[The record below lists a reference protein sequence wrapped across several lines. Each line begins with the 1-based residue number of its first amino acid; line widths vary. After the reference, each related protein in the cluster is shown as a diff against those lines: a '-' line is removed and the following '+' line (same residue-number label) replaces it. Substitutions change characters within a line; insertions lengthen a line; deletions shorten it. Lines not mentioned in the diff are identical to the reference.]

1 MCYRV
6 CSLKESVARNHVF
19 FLKKHH
25 TWCLLHVF
33 PSTKSG
39 LWHVIMHVS
48 TDIFE
53 TNDTVCAI
61 IRACDSWRPKTR
73 MFELWYF
80 DFWPSVEC
88 CAFLLGGCSVVAS
101 KIIPFTEKQLTLGTT
116 WFNKIYNYPV
126 CWGVLPVVLLRFITV
141 DVKNQPDQPWEPIH
155 KRCRIARDTVPFER
169 TKQHMSTVKLTV
181 SSSFWRKRSWIT
193 HPIKKG
199 LLSISTQIHSTVMMH
214 PLVN

>member
-1 MCYRV
+1 MSPGLFVEGKCCKKPHFFCY
-6 CSLKESVARNHVF
+6 
-19 FLKKHH
+19 HH
-25 TWCLLHVF
+25 TWCWLHVF

-53 TNDTVCAI
+53 TMTLYVPLSGHMTHDDLKP
-61 IRACDSWRPKTR
+61 ACLNCHPLIFGRVWKGV
-73 MFELWYF
+73 L
-80 DFWPSVEC
+80 C
-88 CAFLLGGCSVVAS
+88 CCDFLLGGCSVVAS

-116 WFNKIYNYPV
+116 WFNKICNYPV
-126 CWGVLPVVLLRFITV
+126 CWGVLPVVLLRFIIV
-141 DVKNQPDQPWEPIH
+141 DVKNQPDQPWEPIR
-155 KRCRIARDTVPFER
+155 KMSDR
-169 TKQHMSTVKLTV
+169 TGCSTFF

>member
-1 MCYRV
+1 MTLYVPLSGHVTHDDLKPACLNCDTLIFGRV
-6 CSLKESVARNHVF
+6 WKGV
-19 FLKKHH
+19 
-25 TWCLLHVF
+25 
-33 PSTKSG
+33 
-39 LWHVIMHVS
+39 
-48 TDIFE
+48 
-53 TNDTVCAI
+53 
-61 IRACDSWRPKTR
+61 
-73 MFELWYF
+73 MF
-80 DFWPSVEC
+80 C

-126 CWGVLPVVLLRFITV
+126 CWGVLPVVLLRFIIV
-141 DVKNQPDQPWEPIH
+141 DVKNQPDQPWEPIR